1 MDYSIE
7 IIGQILL
14 VAVILYYYFKFKN
27 KKKRRLAEEAFQ
39 IKVHKCAQSLQNLF
53 YCGACIDGEASVE
66 MGAVV
71 QPTMKLLYKTSEIGE
86 GFGFSAETMETYEVN
101 IDAGFDIVNKIS
113 ASSDKDYAT
122 INKYLKPFVQGEIE
136 NINNIIL
143 DPLWRDDNYAPKE
156 VVLYT
161 LRSNILRE
169 FIRLIAS
176 DFDISDGEL
185 NYYKLLKEGLEVSDT
200 LADEMFS
207 EEMESNKEIIL
218 ESLQKI
224 PSITQK
230 ISDYIGEE
238 YTDFIALSRETP
250 EKLRERVP
258 GLSKAAAQAII
269 RRLSFLSD

>member
-1 MDYSIE
+1 
-7 IIGQILL
+7 
-14 VAVILYYYFKFKN
+14 
-27 KKKRRLAEEAFQ
+27 
-39 IKVHKCAQSLQNLF
+39 
-53 YCGACIDGEASVE
+53 

-71 QPTMKLLYKTSEIGE
+71 QPTMELLYKTSEIGE

-101 IDAGFDIVNKIS
+101 IDAADDIVNKIS

-143 DPLWRDDNYAPKE
+143 DPLWRDDNYVPEE

-161 LRSNILRE
+161 LRRNILRE

-200 LADEMFS
+200 LADKMFS

-238 YTDFIALSRETP
+238 YTDFITLSRETP

-258 GLSKAAAQAII
+258 GLSKAAAEAII